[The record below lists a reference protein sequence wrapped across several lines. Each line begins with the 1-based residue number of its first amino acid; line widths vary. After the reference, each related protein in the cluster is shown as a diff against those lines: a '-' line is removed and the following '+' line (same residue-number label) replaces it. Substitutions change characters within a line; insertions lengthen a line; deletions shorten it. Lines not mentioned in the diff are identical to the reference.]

1 MIPDCFFREIIWKL
15 KLDLVHSNVDSRL
28 SSDFLGE
35 FNLFSYNKITR
46 QQLSFY
52 FIL

>member
-1 MIPDCFFREIIWKL
+1 MIPDRFFREIILKL
-15 KLDLVHSNVDSRL
+15 QLDLVHSNVDSRL

-35 FNLFSYNKITR
+35 FNLFPFNKITG
-46 QQLSFY
+46 QQLTFY